1 MRAGLILAVA
11 LVSPLA
17 AAQDYGLLL
26 GLESK
31 EEGLKT
37 VFVHRKGVATFVK
50 EAGDGC
56 WLWTKDGFIH
66 VVTEGQTDQGSR
78 KVIVTFPGV
87 EKSIVAAEEG
97 RPDTFF
103 SVLHVSTFGIGL
115 SSSMQ
120 RANPIGAGSSGFP
133 TRYPT
138 VYRNMK
144 WSSLDVAVEVGQA
157 FDPTVAESFDRIA
170 KEKGRMSGMV
180 EDEAAPTN
188 WILGHYQGEWQLY
201 GRLLPEQNLSNQ
213 DGEMFLVGPAKDK
226 KFGATD
232 MGPKW
237 IRVRTEYPDV
247 VDLATSPNGKMTVVV
262 TPDTVF
268 IHESSGSTLGRKL
281 QQIRTPSRTVVMT
294 QWLESDEV
302 GKAADA
308 LNKRN

>member
-1 MRAGLILAVA
+1 MRAGLILAGA
-11 LVSPLA
+11 LVGSFA
-17 AAQDYGLLL
+17 IAQDYGLLL

-31 EEGLKT
+31 EDGLKT
-37 VFVHRKGVATFVK
+37 VFVHRKGVATFSK
-50 EAGDGC
+50 EAGEGC
-56 WLWTKDGFIH
+56 WLWTKEGFIH
-66 VVTEGQTDQGSR
+66 VLTDGQTDQGAR
-78 KVIVTFPGV
+78 KVLVTFPSGERSV
-87 EKSIVAAEEG
+87 ITADEG
-97 RPDTFF
+97 RPETFF

-120 RANPIGAGSSGFP
+120 RANPIGAGNAGFP

-157 FDPTVAESFDRIA
+157 FDAPVVESFDRLA
-170 KEKGRMSGMV
+170 KERGRVNGMV

-188 WILGHYQGEWQLY
+188 WILGHNEGEWRLF
-201 GRLLPEQNLSNQ
+201 GRLLPEQNLANH

-226 KFGATD
+226 KFGATE

-237 IRVRTEYPDV
+237 SRVRTEYPDV
-247 VDLATSPNGKMTVVV
+247 VDLATSPNGKLTVVI
-262 TPDTVF
+262 TPDAVF

-281 QQIRTPSRTVVMT
+281 QQVRTPSRTIVMT

-302 GKAADA
+302 GRAADA
-308 LNKRN
+308 LGKRN